1 MVLWSDEAD
10 EADGALFAYRGLA
23 MGHATSGAWAKM
35 DTFAREKYPSSQ
47 KANRGPSD
55 HVTKA
60 HGGKMDHLDNY
71 WGTWAPSR
79 RGMGHFLFFCCVFRF
94 FLYFI
99 EKDKKSYPNDP
110 LCRCLHLPHAAGA
123 PEVLF
128 CDDGYFSRAKV
139 SILSLITIEGET
151 AH

>member
-1 MVLWSDEAD
+1 MVLWSDEADEAD

-71 WGTWAPSR
+71 LGTWAPSR
-79 RGMGHFLFFCCVFRF
+79 RGMGHFVFGFFAF
-94 FLYFI
+94 FIFYR
-99 EKDKKSYPNDP
+99 K
-110 LCRCLHLPHAAGA
+110 G
-123 PEVLF
+123 
-128 CDDGYFSRAKV
+128 
-139 SILSLITIEGET
+139 
-151 AH
+151 

>member
-71 WGTWAPSR
+71 LGAWAPSAAD
-79 RGMGHFLFFCCVFRF
+79 GAFFGFCWFFSLF
-94 FLYFI
+94 Y
-99 EKDKKSYPNDP
+99 
-110 LCRCLHLPHAAGA
+110 
-123 PEVLF
+123 
-128 CDDGYFSRAKV
+128 
-139 SILSLITIEGET
+139 IL
-151 AH
+151 

>member
-1 MVLWSDEAD
+1 VKSIH
-10 EADGALFAYRGLA
+10 R
-23 MGHATSGAWAKM
+23 HK
-35 DTFAREKYPSSQ
+35 

-71 WGTWAPSR
+71 LGAQVPIPAGWGGILA
-79 RGMGHFLFFCCVFRF
+79 FCLFFRF

-110 LCRCLHLPHAAGA
+110 FCRCLHLPHAAGA
-123 PEVLF
+123 SVVLF

-139 SILSLITIEGET
+139 SILPLITIEGET

>member
-23 MGHATSGAWAKM
+23 MGHATSGAWEKM

-71 WGTWAPSR
+71 LGTWAPSAA
-79 RGMGHFLFFCCVFRF
+79 GWAFFVFVLLFFFAF
-94 FLYFI
+94 FIFYR
-99 EKDKKSYPNDP
+99 K
-110 LCRCLHLPHAAGA
+110 G
-123 PEVLF
+123 
-128 CDDGYFSRAKV
+128 
-139 SILSLITIEGET
+139 
-151 AH
+151 

>member
-1 MVLWSDEAD
+1 
-10 EADGALFAYRGLA
+10 

-71 WGTWAPSR
+71 LGTWAPIPPGDGAFR
-79 RGMGHFLFFCCVFRF
+79 LAAFFC
-94 FLYFI
+94 FLY
-99 EKDKKSYPNDP
+99 
-110 LCRCLHLPHAAGA
+110 
-123 PEVLF
+123 
-128 CDDGYFSRAKV
+128 
-139 SILSLITIEGET
+139 IL
-151 AH
+151 

>member
-23 MGHATSGAWAKM
+23 MGHATSGAWEKM

-71 WGTWAPSR
+71 LGPWSPIR
-79 RGMGHFLFFCCVFRF
+79 RGWGIFGFCCF
-94 FLYFI
+94 FSFFI
-99 EKDKKSYPNDP
+99 FYRK
-110 LCRCLHLPHAAGA
+110 G
-123 PEVLF
+123 
-128 CDDGYFSRAKV
+128 
-139 SILSLITIEGET
+139 
-151 AH
+151 

>member
-1 MVLWSDEAD
+1 MVRWSDGPMVLWSDEAD

-71 WGTWAPSR
+71 LGTWAPSMPR
-79 RGMGHFLFFCCVFRF
+79 MGILFFVGF
-94 FLYFI
+94 FFAFFI
-99 EKDKKSYPNDP
+99 FYRK
-110 LCRCLHLPHAAGA
+110 G
-123 PEVLF
+123 
-128 CDDGYFSRAKV
+128 
-139 SILSLITIEGET
+139 
-151 AH
+151 